1 MYAIHLILH
10 TSSSFKQKRKRKERE
25 KCGEWGQE
33 SERIGSL
40 PVISLPEPW
49 PGMNIRK
56 EI

>member
-10 TSSSFKQKRKRKERE
+10 TSSSFKQKRKRKDRE

-33 SERIGSL
+33 CERVGSL

-49 PGMNIRK
+49 PGMTIRK